1 MKSLTY
7 RTEIDGL
14 RALAVAAVVLYHAG
28 LKALPGGFVGVD
40 VFFVI
45 SGYLISGI
53 IFNDLEQSRFSL
65 ARFYERRI
73 RRIQPALIAMV
84 LVVLVGF
91 AAIYTPIDYKSLAQS
106 VGATATF
113 SSNIYFFVKS
123 GYFDPMSETKP
134 LLHTWSLAV
143 EEQYYLLFPLLVAL
157 LWKYGRKRINLVLTV
172 LAIASFAL
180 SVWQARGSPNA
191 AFYLPFGR
199 FWELLIGALL
209 AHGALPSVRKGWPAE
224 ALTALGLLMMG
235 AALALLS
242 PTDVFPGETALLPC
256 VGAALV
262 LHAGRESRVAAALL
276 GNPLMTFVGK
286 ISYSVYLW
294 HWPLFVAIRYLC
306 FRELTH
312 AETALYLAAC
322 VLAGWASWRWVEQ
335 PFRHHTSASMSRRGL
350 FASTFAITGAGL
362 VFAVV
367 VHLGAGFPWRFD
379 AATQAYAAAALDT
392 NPDRNRCDRLSAE
405 RIRGGG
411 ACEIGAAGAGKPTF
425 VLIGDSFGDAIAP
438 GVDEAARKL
447 GEKGLVITNSGCFPL
462 LGIRQVGHDEC
473 NAANRATFDYV
484 LSQPEIQRVLFVG
497 RWTSA
502 LLGTRYGQFAAE
514 GWFIEDDQSTVAG
527 YAENAQVFE
536 RGLLRTV
543 QAFKGRQVNILA
555 YIPEQRYDIPRALAL
570 SSAYGIPGVVALPLA
585 EHEQRQRQ
593 LRAVLTRLQGESD
606 FSVTDVGA
614 TLCDHS
620 RCAAQ
625 INGTALYADDNHL
638 SRRGALMLEP
648 VWEKALGAN

>member
-1 MKSLTY
+1 MKALSY

-14 RALAVAAVVLYHAG
+14 RAIAVAAVVLYHAG
-28 LKALPGGFVGVD
+28 IQGLAGGFVGVD

-53 IFNDLEQSRFSL
+53 IFNDLEQARFSL

-73 RRIQPALIAMV
+73 RRIQPALTAMV

-123 GYFDPMSETKP
+123 GYFDPASETKP

-157 LWKYGRKRINLVLTV
+157 LWKYGRKRINLVLT
-172 LAIASFAL
+172 LLTLASFAL
-180 SVWQARGSPNA
+180 SVWQARSAPNA

-209 AHGALPSVRKGWPAE
+209 AHGALPAVRKGAPAE
-224 ALTALGLLMMG
+224 ALTGLGLVMIG
-235 AALALLS
+235 AALLLLA

-262 LHAGRESRVAAALL
+262 LHAGRDSRLAAAVL
-276 GNPLMTFVGK
+276 GNPVMVFLGK
-286 ISYSVYLW
+286 ISYSIYLW
-294 HWPLFVAIRYLC
+294 HWPLYVAVRYLC
-306 FRELTH
+306 FRELTGV
-312 AETALYLAAC
+312 ETALYLAAC
-322 VLAGWASWRWVEQ
+322 VLAGWASWKWVET
-335 PFRHHTSASMSRRGL
+335 PFRHKTDTSFSRPQL
-350 FASTFAITGAGL
+350 FGATLAATAAG
-362 VFAVV
+362 VAFAVV
-367 VHLGAGFPWRFD
+367 VHVGAGFPWRFD
-379 AATQAYAAAALDT
+379 AATQAYAAAAFDT
-392 NPDRNRCDRLSAE
+392 NPDRVRCDRLSAE
-405 RIRGGG
+405 RIRSGQV
-411 ACEIGAAGAGKPTF
+411 CEIGAPGAGKPSF

-438 GVDEAARKL
+438 GVDQAARKL
-447 GEKGLVITNSGCFPL
+447 GEKGVVITNSGCFPL

-473 NAANRATFDYV
+473 TAPNRAAIDYA
-484 LSQPEIQRVLFVG
+484 LAQPDIKRVLFVG

-502 LLGTRYGQFAAE
+502 LLGTRYGQTTAE
-514 GWFIEDDQSTVAG
+514 GWFIEDDQSTSAG

-543 QAFKGRQVNILA
+543 QAFKDKQVNILA

-570 SSAYGIPGVVALPLA
+570 SSAYGVPQMVELPLS
-585 EHEQRQRQ
+585 EHQQRQRQ
-593 LRAVLTRLQGESD
+593 LRDVLTRLQAESK
-606 FSVTDVGA
+606 FSITDVGA
-614 TLCDHS
+614 SLCDAS
-620 RCAAQ
+620 KCAVQ
-625 INGTALYADDNHL
+625 INGTSLYADDNHL
-638 SRRGALMLEP
+638 SRRGALMLES

>member
-1 MKSLTY
+1 MKALSY

-14 RALAVAAVVLYHAG
+14 RAVAVAAVVLYHAG
-28 LKALPGGFVGVD
+28 IKALPGGFVGVD
-40 VFFVI
+40 IFFVI

-53 IFNDLEQSRFSL
+53 IFNDLEQARFSL

-84 LVVLVGF
+84 LVVMVGY
-91 AAIYTPIDYKSLAQS
+91 AAIYVPIDYKSLAQS

-123 GYFDPMSETKP
+123 GYFDPASETKP

-157 LWKYGRKRINLVLTV
+157 LWKYGRRRINLVLGALTV
-172 LAIASFAL
+172 LSFAL
-180 SVWQARGSPNA
+180 SVWQARVAPNA
-191 AFYLPFGR
+191 AFYLPFDR

-209 AHGALPSVRKGWPAE
+209 AHGAAAPVRKGWPAE
-224 ALTALGLLMMG
+224 GLSALGLLLII
-235 AALALLS
+235 AALVLLS
-242 PTDVFPGETALLPC
+242 PGMVFPGETALLPC

-262 LHAGRESRVAAALL
+262 LHAGRDSRCAAAVL
-276 GNPLMTFVGK
+276 GNPLMVFIGK
-286 ISYSVYLW
+286 ISYSIYLW
-294 HWPLFVAIRYLC
+294 HWPLYVAIRYLS
-306 FRELTH
+306 FRALTP

-322 VLAGWASWRWVEQ
+322 VLAGWASWRFVEQ
-335 PFRHHTSASMSRRGL
+335 PFRHHTDRSMTRRSL
-350 FASTFAITGAGL
+350 FGATAVMTAAG
-362 VFAVV
+362 VAFAVMV
-367 VHLGAGFPWRFD
+367 QLGVGLPWRFD
-379 AATQAYAAAALDT
+379 ASAQAFAAAAFDT
-392 NPDRNRCDRLSAE
+392 NPDRSRCDRLPVE
-405 RIRGGG
+405 RIRNGQV
-411 ACEIGAAGAGKPTF
+411 CEIGARLAGKPTF

-447 GEKGLVITNSGCFPL
+447 GKKGLVITNSGCFPL

-473 NAANRATFDYV
+473 TAPTRAAIEYV
-484 LSQPEIQRVLFVG
+484 LTQPDISLVLVVG

-502 LLGTRYGQFAAE
+502 LLGNRYGQTAAD
-514 GWFIEDDQSTVAG
+514 GWFIEDDQSTSVG
-527 YAENAQVFE
+527 YAENAAVFE

-543 QAFKGRQVNILA
+543 QALKDKQVNILA

-570 SSAYGIPGVVALPLA
+570 NSAYDLPQVVALPLS

-593 LRAVLTRLQGESD
+593 LRAVLTRLQSESK
-606 FSVTDVGA
+606 FFVTDVGA
-614 TLCDHS
+614 TLCDAS
-620 RCAAQ
+620 KCAVQ
-625 INGTALYADDNHL
+625 VNGASLYADDNHL